1 MFNILPWIL
10 GMTGYWIQLN
20 TFYTFDFLRQ
30 QATISIFAAQNWFSV
45 FGAAQRVLF
54 LSHTHDILLH
64 NKDFTWA
71 GQPGV
76 LTAAILVTYF
86 CISYFNFFICIG
98 LTGGQSANLNLYTY
112 TYCAPITI
120 LCSLEKLFTVCPN
133 WKCTLYKI
141 LLMKKVHRAHMGPD
155 FRKMHNMHQIC
166 MVVHC
171 ERQFFF
177 FKSHLNSGINYTY
190 DVCCFKRWVT
200 LPLYVIGE
208 HY

>member
-133 WKCTLYKI
+133 WKCTLYKMYCWWRKCTEHTWDLISEKCIICIKYAWWFIVRDSSFFSNLIWI
-141 LLMKKVHRAHMGPD
+141 LA
-155 FRKMHNMHQIC
+155 
-166 MVVHC
+166 
-171 ERQFFF
+171 
-177 FKSHLNSGINYTY
+177 
-190 DVCCFKRWVT
+190 
-200 LPLYVIGE
+200 
-208 HY
+208 